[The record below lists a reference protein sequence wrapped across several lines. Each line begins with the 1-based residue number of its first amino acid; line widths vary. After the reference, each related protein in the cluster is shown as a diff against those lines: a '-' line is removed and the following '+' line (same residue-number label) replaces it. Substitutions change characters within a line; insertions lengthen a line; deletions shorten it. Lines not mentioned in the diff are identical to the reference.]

1 MKLDKIGEV
10 WNSANRLL
18 SDFISLLSS
27 INFATM
33 AMQHN
38 DFSSQLVS
46 VQPSV
51 REFSSLIL
59 RQVLPSNPSTFDFS
73 PVCLVLSC
81 LPLIGGGGGGGNEHN
96 VALRFVSQ
104 MMTILSFRHKWKETL
119 PLTFNANFSWQAFL
133 NYTSTHLGTVKNK
146 RIAL

>member
-1 MKLDKIGEV
+1 MKFEIVRIDF
-10 WNSANRLL
+10 L

-33 AMQHN
+33 AMQRN
-38 DFSSQLVS
+38 DFSSKLVS

-51 REFSSLIL
+51 WEFPSLIL

-81 LPLIGGGGGGGNEHN
+81 LPLMGGGGG
-96 VALRFVSQ
+96 VMS
-104 MMTILSFRHKWKETL
+104 TTL
-119 PLTFNANFSWQAFL
+119 PSGLL
-133 NYTSTHLGTVKNK
+133 V
-146 RIAL
+146 R